1 MKTIIGAYLI
11 DAPFSAL
18 NNSGIDQRAANEN
31 EVATKTI
38 KSPEGIRPYVS
49 AQALRYWWRNVLV
62 SKYEWKCS
70 PVTKLDK
77 NQAITQA
84 DPLTYADD
92 DIFGYMSARREPTD
106 KKDKKGNP
114 IMENVTV
121 TRVSPLKCSPAIG
134 LPITPKSDFGVMN
147 RHAEGDPV
155 LYNHQFYSNILK
167 GIFALDID
175 QAGTFTAR
183 DKPGAKNLSEDLKK
197 LCEEKGMKKT
207 DPNDKNKEWFILPVE
222 QKKIRVTQTISAL
235 KYLNGGAMQTL
246 HHTDVTPKMII
257 LAVLNGGNN
266 IFMDVF
272 PHHRYDEGLI
282 NLDALSEVL
291 TDYKKDLLS
300 GVYIGRMAGFGSD
313 KDKELDSFKAPEGI
327 TLTLTTPAR
336 AIDEFVAEISKNE
349 KLFGA

>member
-38 KSPEGIRPYVS
+38 KSPEGVLLYVS

-62 SKYEWKCS
+62 SKYDWKCS

-84 DPLTYADD
+84 DPLTYPDD
-92 DIFGYMSARREPTD
+92 DIFGYMSARREPTG
-106 KKDKKGNP
+106 KIDKKGNP
-114 IMENVTV
+114 VLENVTV

-134 LPITPKSDFGVMN
+134 LPIAPKSDFGVMN
-147 RHAEGDPV
+147 RHPEGDPV

-175 QAGTFTAR
+175 LAGTFTSL
-183 DKPGAKNLSEDLKK
+183 DKPGAKNLSEDLRKI
-197 LCEEKGMKKT
+197 CEEKGMKKV
-207 DPNDKNKEWFILPVE
+207 DPENKSKEWYILPE
-222 QKKIRVTQTISAL
+222 AQKKTRIIQTISAL

-246 HHTDVTPKMII
+246 HHTDVTPKLII

-272 PHHRYDEGLI
+272 PHRRYDEGLI

-291 TDYKKDLLS
+291 TDYKQDLLS

-327 TLTLTTPAR
+327 NLTLATPAQ
-336 AIDEFVAEISKNE
+336 AIDGFVKEISQSK
-349 KLFGA
+349 KIFGA